1 MKSWKNWAQKQE
13 FKGLIVL
20 PDLVPL
26 EKKIWTLQLLY
37 YVTFVYLAFC
47 TSTYAICL
55 SSASSV
61 NSV

>member
-26 EKKIWTLQLLY
+26 EKKFEPYNYCIM
-37 YVTFVYLAFC
+37 
-47 TSTYAICL
+47 
-55 SSASSV
+55 
-61 NSV
+61 